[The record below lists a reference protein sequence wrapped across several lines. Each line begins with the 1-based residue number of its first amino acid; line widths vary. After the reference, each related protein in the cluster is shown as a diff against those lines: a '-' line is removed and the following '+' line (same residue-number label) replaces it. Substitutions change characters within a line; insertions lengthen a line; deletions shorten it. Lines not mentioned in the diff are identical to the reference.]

1 MFSINIYLKF
11 ALIGLFLIGGIALAF
26 AFGFWYSFPVLLIG
40 LLLLASYIFLG
51 TVQTA
56 AQLVEAQQFDAA
68 RKRLNLTLNPKW
80 LYVTNR
86 AYYYIMKGSIEMQTG
101 NEQEAEEWFK
111 KAEDLK
117 LPSDNER
124 AMIQLQLA
132 GLYAKRNNWNKTKS
146 IMRKL
151 DKLDI
156 TESTIKMQ
164 AEQFKQALKKRGAFN
179 PSNMR
184 QAHNMGRSKK
194 RRRPKMR

>member
-1 MFSINIYLKF
+1 MFTINIYLKL
-11 ALIGLFLIGGIALAF
+11 AIIGVCIFGGIALAF
-26 AFGFWYSFPVLLIG
+26 AFGFWYAFPFFLIG
-40 LLLLASYIFLG
+40 LIFLASYIFLG

-56 AQLVEAQQFDAA
+56 AQLVEEQQLDKAE
-68 RKRLNLTLNPKW
+68 KRLSLTLTPNW

-86 AYYYIMKGSIEMQTG
+86 AYYYIMKGSIAMQKGDEKT
-101 NEQEAEEWFK
+101 AEDWFK
-111 KAEDLK
+111 VAEDLK

-151 DKLDI
+151 KKLDV
-156 TESTIKMQ
+156 TESTLQMQ
-164 AEQFKQALKKRGAFN
+164 IDQFKQALKKRGAFN

-184 QAHNMGRSKK
+184 QAHQMGRSKK

>member
-1 MFSINIYLKF
+1 MFTINIYLKF
-11 ALIGLFLIGGIALAF
+11 ALIAIFLIGGVVLAF
-26 AFGFWYSFPVLLIG
+26 VFGFWYALPLLLIG
-40 LLLLASYIFLG
+40 LIFLASYIFLG

-56 AQLVEAQQFDAA
+56 AQLVEAQQFEGAK
-68 RKRLNLTLNPKW
+68 KRLNLTLNPKW

-86 AYYYIMKGSIEMQTG
+86 AYYYIMKGSIAMQTG
-101 NEQEAEEWFK
+101 NEEEAEEWFK
-111 KAEDLK
+111 VAEDLK

-132 GLYAKRNNWNKTKS
+132 GLYAKKNNWNKTKS

-151 DKLDI
+151 DKLDV

-164 AEQFKQALKKRGAFN
+164 VEQFKQALKKRGAFN
-179 PSNMR
+179 PSNMKE
-184 QAHNMGRSKK
+184 AHNMGRSKK

>member
-1 MFSINIYLKF
+1 MFTINIYLKF
-11 ALIGLFLIGGIALAF
+11 ALIALFLIGGVVLAF
-26 AFGFWYSFPVLLIG
+26 VFGFWYAFPLLLIG
-40 LLLLASYIFLG
+40 LIFLASYVFLG

-56 AQLVEAQQFDAA
+56 AQLVEAQQFEDAK
-68 RKRLNLTLNPKW
+68 KRLNLTLNPKW

-86 AYYYIMKGSIEMQTG
+86 AYYYIMKGSIALQTG
-101 NEQEAEEWFK
+101 NEEEAEEWFK
-111 KAEDLK
+111 VAEDLK

-132 GLYAKRNNWNKTKS
+132 GLYAKKNNWNKTKS

-151 DKLDI
+151 DKLDV

-164 AEQFKQALKKRGAFN
+164 VEQFKQALKKRGAFN

-184 QAHNMGRSKK
+184 EAHNMGRSKK